1 MWREEEEEDER
12 DLDHRN
18 ERRRAK
24 EGAKDLR
31 KERGDV
37 CESGFGLRG
46 EEGKK
51 NGEKGGG
58 GVGYEPSLL

>member
-1 MWREEEEEDER
+1 MWREEEEEDDER

-37 CESGFGLRG
+37 CESSFGLRG
-46 EEGKK
+46 EEKRTGRR
-51 NGEKGGG
+51 G